1 MAVLVIAHGQPSA
14 GLFSR
19 SRFQVHPTSSSCLR
33 LRRPRLWL
41 NPHFSP
47 PRLSTVN
54 RLGAF
59 RVRCTHTNSDGCNSV
74 ATDEVHEDTTSLDS
88 DCSVPVVHLKSDSLE
103 TEGLNLLGDT
113 YAGTIL
119 TELPVLSD
127 EEQNAI
133 AATPAH
139 PAGLY
144 ALEFRVACCHC
155 IDSSESSSCGCH
167 GLFVKVFVH
176 INSQGFQNKKQ
187 VGLTID
193 APASEQLAVIVG
205 GPLVGKLMDHFPR
218 VPAYNCLTV
227 IQVAAQLLSVGMIIH
242 AHNIHPSYVSSVLV
256 QPWFV
261 VLVIALAVERLSGL
275 ALGLQWSLA
284 GTNRTIALAQ
294 ANAVL
299 SRIDLLC
306 EIAGASL
313 FGIFLSKYEPVTCL
327 KMAASLMMWSLP
339 VVVVLTW
346 LTNKLSAGVLNVPNF
361 HKLVADVPLQ
371 NLSQILKIYVNIT
384 DFVTFGWVT
393 SFLLYSLISP
403 FLCIVGTSIEA
414 IKHGWFEYIQQ
425 PVLPASL
432 AYVLL
437 YFNVLAPGGLM
448 TAFLTQHDGTG
459 PFIIL
464 LAGDAKRNLLLLQI
478 CVNLIESENKI
489 LVGKPEVFGVKR
501 NGLDSMTW
509 EAVADALTIGLNP
522 SIIGGFSGLCA
533 FMGVAATFVSAKM
546 VERLGILKAG
556 AAGLIFQ
563 AALLTIA
570 VAVYWID
577 IMKDWTS
584 LKGMLQTALSDG
596 QPNSCAWAQIL
607 QTGIPASKANL
618 IGTTEV
624 SFASL
629 AESVMLG
636 VAIIANDVSHFGFL
650 AMLSLMSVVGA
661 AWLYCG
667 WLKNP
672 TDTQRN
678 LFSFERH

>member
-14 GLFSR
+14 GLLSR
-19 SRFQVHPTSSSCLR
+19 SRFQGHITSSSCLR

-41 NPHFSP
+41 NPHFAP
-47 PRLSTVN
+47 PRYPLHFFSCPQAG
-54 RLGAF
+54 LAHF
-59 RVRCTHTNSDGCNSV
+59 VRCTHTNSDGCNSV

-127 EEQNAI
+127 EEQNAV

-144 ALEFRVACCHC
+144 VPWLGIWLNSFGISWPAAIALIHPSLLPVAVM
-155 IDSSESSSCGCH
+155 GF
-167 GLFVKVFVH
+167 FVKVFVH

-275 ALGLQWSLA
+275 ALGVAMERDWVVLLA

-339 VVVVLTW
+339 VVV
-346 LTNKLSAGVLNVPNF
+346 
-361 HKLVADVPLQ
+361 
-371 NLSQILKIYVNIT
+371 
-384 DFVTFGWVT
+384 
-393 SFLLYSLISP
+393 IS
-403 FLCIVGTSIEA
+403 
-414 IKHGWFEYIQQ
+414 
-425 PVLPASL
+425 SL
-432 AYVLL
+432 AVL
-437 YFNVLAPGGLM
+437 
-448 TAFLTQHDGTG
+448 
-459 PFIIL
+459 
-464 LAGDAKRNLLLLQI
+464 R
-478 CVNLIESENKI
+478 
-489 LVGKPEVFGVKR
+489 
-501 NGLDSMTW
+501 
-509 EAVADALTIGLNP
+509 
-522 SIIGGFSGLCA
+522 
-533 FMGVAATFVSAKM
+533 
-546 VERLGILKAG
+546 AG

-570 VAVYWID
+570 VAVYWIGSFSRK
-577 IMKDWTS
+577 IP
-584 LKGMLQTALSDG
+584 LIFFLCLIILSRLGHMSYDVIG
-596 QPNSCAWAQIL
+596 AQIL

-672 TDTQRN
+672 TDTQRS